1 MNNTTRR
8 QGLSEPQA
16 TAGSAL
22 TRAGEMVGPYVLIE
36 LLGRGGLGEVWLAR
50 RGAGEYTPEVAIK
63 LIPGRDLGDPELA
76 RRFDRE
82 RRILAQLDHPNI
94 ARLLDAGRFG
104 PGWPYLVMERVDGAP
119 LDQAVEGL
127 GVRQRLRLFI
137 RICRALQYA
146 HRRLVIHRDLK
157 PANILVTRSGEPQ
170 LLDFNTA
177 KLLELEEDP
186 ELTRIAPP
194 LTPRYASPEQ
204 VRNEEL
210 TTASD
215 LYSLGVML
223 FELITG
229 QSPYEDHTTSTYEL
243 DRAICEL
250 NPPPASRSGFGDRSL
265 DAIVAKAMSK
275 HSEHRYATADALADD
290 LEAWLEQRPIAARP
304 IGRVERFGLLLRRHP
319 TSAVLITSL
328 AALLIGASGL
338 FVWQMQEARIE
349 RDVALAV
356 TEFLESLFEASDPGS
371 TSFNGDDLF
380 SILDE
385 RAQALQDNP
394 PNNVRIASRLLSS
407 LAVVQ
412 AGFGRFQAASD
423 LFEQAYATRADPSIL
438 IRHSNVLIELDE
450 YDRAQLLLDKA
461 SQDLDSLTQDDRS
474 TLVASQA
481 QFELLQGQLDL
492 ALSLARAAVD
502 QAIGGEARALALD
515 TLAQV
520 LSEVGE
526 LDEAAATAALAL
538 EETQRVYGTEHIQLT
553 VVMNNLALIEAA
565 RGREDE
571 ALELLQKSIEISERI
586 LGPNDP
592 RMAIGYDNLA
602 NRLSLA
608 DRLDEAIN
616 AHQKAFRITM
626 EQLGETN
633 RQTGIILNNRAT
645 TRMRQGLWS
654 DAEQDFFAALEVFTG
669 ETTTHALISI
679 NAAGVLAVSGE
690 ARQALSM
697 LATAEAVLAE
707 QYAMTHPRRV
717 RLRQHQAL
725 ARILSQSVDDESTF
739 LAAAPE
745 GSTLEMQRSLESERM
760 QLDSDVDRL
769 LVELIEVMQGRCSSD
784 VFEHTANRTLAI
796 QSPAIH
802 HALVQAVLSLCA
814 DGPNVEV
821 KG

>member
-1 MNNTTRR
+1 MSETTRR
-8 QGLSEPQA
+8 QDGPDRPNES
-16 TAGSAL
+16 TASPMRTGQ
-22 TRAGEMVGPYVLIE
+22 MVGPYVLIE
-36 LLGRGGLGEVWLAR
+36 FLGRGGLGEVWLAQR
-50 RGAGEYTPEVAIK
+50 VQGDYRPEVAIK
-63 LIPGRDLGDPELA
+63 LLLGHDLSDSEA
-76 RRFDRE
+76 MRRFDRE
-82 RRILAQLDHPNI
+82 RRILAQLDHPDI
-94 ARLLDAGRFG
+94 ARLIDAGRFG
-104 PGWPYLVMERVDGAP
+104 PGWPYLVMERIDGAP

-127 GVRQRLRLFI
+127 GLRQRIRLFI

-157 PANILVTRSGEPQ
+157 PANILVTHSGEPR

-177 KLLELEEDP
+177 KLIELEEDP

-194 LTPRYASPEQ
+194 MTPRYASPEQ
-204 VRNEEL
+204 VRFEEL
-210 TTASD
+210 TTATD

-229 QSPYEDHTTSTYEL
+229 QSPYEDHTTSSYEL
-243 DRAICEL
+243 DRTICEL
-250 NPPPASRSGFGDRSL
+250 NPPPASRSGLGDRSL

-275 HSEHRYATADALADD
+275 HPERRYATADALADD
-290 LEAWLEQRPIAARP
+290 LEDWLEQRPIAARP
-304 IGRVERFGLLLRRHP
+304 IGRIERFGLLLRRHP

-338 FVWQMQEARIE
+338 FYWQMQEARFE

-380 SILDE
+380 SILDA

-423 LFEQAYATRADPSIL
+423 LFEQAYATRNDASIL
-438 IRHSNVLIELDE
+438 IRHSNVLIELGE
-450 YDRAQLLLDKA
+450 YDRAQLLLENA

-474 TLVASQA
+474 TLAASQA
-481 QFELLQGQLDL
+481 QFELLQGQLDR
-492 ALSLARAAVD
+492 ALSLARAAVE
-502 QAIGGEARALALD
+502 QATGGEARALALD

-526 LDEAAATAALAL
+526 LDEAAAIAALAL

-565 RGREDE
+565 RGREDA
-571 ALELLQKSIEISERI
+571 ALALLQKSIEISERI

-608 DRLDEAIN
+608 DRLDEAIS
-616 AHQKAFRITM
+616 AHQKAFQITT

-645 TRMRQGLWS
+645 TRMRQGRWW
-654 DAEQDFFAALEVFTG
+654 DAEQDFFAALEVFTD

-679 NAAGVLAVSGE
+679 NAAGVLAVRGE

-697 LATAEAVLAE
+697 LAAAEAVLAE

-725 ARILSQSVDDESTF
+725 ARILTESVADESVF
-739 LAAAPE
+739 LDPARAGNGPD
-745 GSTLEMQRSLESERM
+745 MKRSLDSERM
-760 QLDSDVDRL
+760 HLDVDVDRL

-784 VFEHTANRTLAI
+784 VFEQTANRSLAI

-802 HALVQAVLSLCA
+802 YALVQAVLRLCM
-814 DGPNVEV
+814 DGSDVDV
-821 KG
+821 SG